1 VPRVGSVSLLAPA
14 WSRSFISVPHGQ
26 LLVVTSSSRLRH
38 SFISAPRGK
47 LLVISSRVEQ
57 LVLRYVPRGQLLI
70 IGPRVGLISHLE
82 QLVANVPRGQLLVV
96 GSRVGRLVCGC
107 PAWMASRG

>member
-1 VPRVGSVSLLAPA
+1 M
-14 WSRSFISVPHGQ
+14 
-26 LLVVTSSSRLRH
+26 
-38 SFISAPRGK
+38 
-47 LLVISSRVEQ
+47 EQ

-82 QLVANVPRGQLLVV
+82 QLVANVPRGRLLVV